1 MEKYIP
7 LLRRTGL
14 FDGISDNEIISL
26 LRCLDARVRTYNR
39 GEYVIHEGDV
49 LSSMFILLSGTVHIQ
64 RDDYWGRHNIIS
76 KIAPGEVFGEAYTG
90 DEVMLSDAVA
100 TEDASVMSLSKR
112 GILFPC
118 SSSCAFHGILIRNL
132 YSLLASRNRN
142 LVRKIGYLS
151 KPTIREKVLSY
162 LSDEAKRAGTGS
174 FTIPFSREQL
184 ASYLSVDRSAL
195 SRELSKLKAEG
206 IIDFRKD
213 RFTIITTVQDE

>member
-26 LRCLDARVRTYNR
+26 LRCLDARMRTYNR

-49 LSSMFILLSGTVHIQ
+49 LSSMFILH
-64 RDDYWGRHNIIS
+64 IIS

-100 TEDASVMSLSKR
+100 TEDASVMSLSTR

-151 KPTIREKVLSY
+151 KHTIREKVLSY